1 MVNIKHCPCE
11 YWTAHSLS
19 EVKKNVLCVTALGSN
34 TIFQDEYNEI
44 LAGNALHQ
52 KTFVRKMLKN
62 IPLVTLLGRFYFL
75 SQ

>member
-1 MVNIKHCPCE
+1 M
-11 YWTAHSLS
+11 
-19 EVKKNVLCVTALGSN
+19 TALGSK
-34 TIFQDEYNEI
+34 TIFQDEYDEI